1 MLKTLNIENIAV
13 IEKASVDFSSG
24 FNVLTGETGAGKS
37 IVVDA
42 INAILGERTSR
53 ELVRNGAD
61 SANVNAY
68 FEGINT
74 AVKEK
79 LDELG
84 YESEEDDTLLLS
96 RRINGIN
103 GKSVCKINGKPATVS
118 MLKEIGNTLVNIH
131 GQHDS
136 QALLNP
142 DLQYQ
147 FIDMLIEDK
156 ALLES
161 YKKSFAN
168 LISVRRKL
176 KSLTTDETDR
186 ERQLEILN
194 YQISELENAD
204 IKIGEYD
211 NLKKRKELILKS
223 EAITKSLNNTL
234 LSITGDDDFD
244 GIDTLVAGS
253 CKELYKIDEAQ
264 EAYGILSDISDKL
277 ELVKDKINELLLSI
291 DFKPN
296 ELEIIEDR
304 LDLLYMLSNK
314 YGSTEQEMLD
324 YLSDAREK
332 KQMITFSD
340 KELERLSTEYDN
352 ALEATVNLAQK
363 LSEERRKTAK
373 RFEQNVK
380 SELEFLD
387 MPKLYFAVNFDKGKL
402 SSKGFDIITFLIST
416 NPGEPPKPLSKIAS
430 GGELSR
436 IMLAIKNI
444 IAYNDTIDTLI
455 FDEIDTGVS
464 GRASQKIGLKLKS
477 VAQSTQVICVTHS
490 AQLASNADR
499 HFLIEKRFEADKTYT
514 SVLPLSF
521 EERKCELARIMGGLE
536 ITDSMLKSAEEL
548 LQQGK

>member
-84 YESEEDDTLLLS
+84 CESEEDDTLLLS

-161 YKKSFAN
+161 YKKSFGN

-244 GIDTLVAGS
+244 GIDTLVSGS

-324 YLSDAREK
+324 YLAEAREK

-387 MPKLYFAVNFDKGKL
+387 MPKLCFVVNFDKGKL
-402 SSKGFDIITFLIST
+402 SSKGFDVITFLIST

-490 AQLASNADR
+490 AQLASNADK

-536 ITDSMLKSAEEL
+536 ITDAMLRSAEEL